1 MLVIRILISG
11 DSKSDFVRR
20 ITSKVLLIFLPFA
33 YSNALIQIGQN
44 LTVELISIIY

>member
-11 DSKSDFVRR
+11 DSKNDFVRR
-20 ITSKVLLIFLPFA
+20 ITSKVLLIFA

>member
-11 DSKSDFVRR
+11 DSKNDFVRR

-33 YSNALIQIGQN
+33 YSNALIQN

>member
-11 DSKSDFVRR
+11 DSKNDFVLR

-33 YSNALIQIGQN
+33 YALIQIGQN